1 MHEYR
6 TSGTTETSECERH
19 KIMSIPSVTSSAE
32 TSSATRVAVVTGGGS
47 GIGSAICQRLG
58 ADGYSVAV
66 LDLNGEG
73 AEQTAKEIVAAG
85 GRAKAYQLDVSDRV
99 QVDQVIAAVR
109 ADAGP
114 VGFLVTSAAVAIRE
128 PFAEI
133 SVESWNRVMAINLT
147 GTFHCTQAVLPDMVE
162 AGAGRVVFISS
173 SSAQRGGPM
182 MAHYAASKGGVIALT
197 KTLAL
202 EYSPLGITVNNIA
215 PSSIDTPSVRKKQEA
230 GVIPSSEQ
238 MGKFIPAGR
247 MGTGDDIAGACAYLC
262 SDDAS
267 FVTGQTI
274 SVNGG
279 SYLG

>member
-1 MHEYR
+1 
-6 TSGTTETSECERH
+6 
-19 KIMSIPSVTSSAE
+19 MSIPHSTSNRA
-32 TSSATRVAVVTGGGS
+32 ATARVAVVTGGGS
-47 GIGSAICQRLG
+47 GIGSAISQRLG
-58 ADGYSVAV
+58 ADGYTVAV

-73 AEQTAKEIVAAG
+73 AEQTVKEIVAAG
-85 GRAKAYQLDVSDRV
+85 GQAKAYQLDVSDRA
-99 QVDQVIAAVR
+99 QVDQAIAAVR

-114 VGFLVTSAAVAIRE
+114 VGFLVTSAAVAIQE

-133 SVESWNRVMAINLT
+133 SVESWNRILAINLT
-147 GTFHCTQAVLPDMVE
+147 GTFHCAQAVLPDMVE
-162 AGAGRVVFISS
+162 AGTGRVVFISS
-173 SSAQRGGPM
+173 SSAQRGGPR

-230 GVIPSSEQ
+230 GIVPSSEQ

-262 SDDAS
+262 SADAS
-267 FVTGQTI
+267 FVTGQTL